1 MPAKLPTSRRTI
13 SRSVAALVFAAAVVL
28 AVSGASLAA
37 PRTTAAVPPN
47 TVIVAQSVDPTT
59 MDPQNQRETTTFNV
73 LVHFYDPLIERDP
86 RNPKKFDGVLA
97 KSWRRLSPT
106 AFRFVLRKGVKFDDG
121 SPFNADNVKYN
132 IDRIMGTLPG
142 ETAPPLAAFQ
152 YTSINGVHVINPY
165 TVDIGTKAPD
175 PLLLARLTA
184 LLMIP
189 TGSVDKNANALASH
203 PDGTGPYTLVT
214 WDRNNQVVMKAKP
227 NYFLG
232 KPKIANVIFKDMPDD
247 ASRLA
252 ALQAGAVDVISNL
265 PPANAGQVNSSGS
278 ATVKS
283 VPSAR
288 ITSIWLDTLDVPQLK
303 SVKVR
308 QALNYAVDVNTI
320 IKKVMSG
327 YALRTATIVP
337 PYFSGYSS
345 KVKPYRYDPKK
356 AKALLKQAGYP
367 NGFSMTVMVPA
378 GRYLLGEQIAQ
389 AVVGYLNAVGVKA
402 KVDIVDFGVFAK
414 ATQTRHIPAAFF
426 AGWGESFFSPIDE
439 AQVAILCG
447 TKGFSWYCN
456 SKVDRLINQA
466 ATTLNQKKQNAVI
479 VKFQKAIL
487 ANPPFIF
494 LFAYKDLYGVSK
506 RLNWTPRTDETID
519 MYEASLK
526 K

>member
-1 MPAKLPTSRRTI
+1 MYRLVAPRRVALGPAVALLLAL
-13 SRSVAALVFAAAVVL
+13 AALLVAPGASFASSRAAA
-28 AVSGASLAA
+28 AA
-37 PRTTAAVPPN
+37 AN
-47 TVIVAQSVDPTT
+47 TVVVAQSVDPTT
-59 MDPQNQRETTTFNV
+59 MDPQNQRETTTLNV
-73 LVHFYDPLIERDP
+73 LIHLYDPLIKRDP
-86 RNPKKFDGVLA
+86 LDPKTWDGVLA
-97 KSWRRLSPT
+97 AKWHQLTPT
-106 AFRFVLRKGVKFDDG
+106 AYRFILRKGVRFSDG
-121 SPFNADNVKYN
+121 SAFNANTVKYN
-132 IDRIMGTLPG
+132 IDRIMGRLPG
-142 ETAPPLAAFQ
+142 EKAPPLAAFQ
-152 YTSINGVHVINPY
+152 YKSINGVHVINST
-165 TVDIGTKAPD
+165 TVDIGTSAPD
-175 PLLLARLTA
+175 PMLLARLSS

-189 TGSVDKNANALASH
+189 TGSVNTNPNALAAQ

-232 KPKIANVIFKDMPDD
+232 KPRIQNVIFKDMPDD

-252 ALQAGAVDVISNL
+252 ALESGAVDIISNL
-265 PPANAGQVNSSGS
+265 PPDNAAEVSSGGQ

-288 ITSIWLDTLDVPQLK
+288 VTSLWLDTLDIPQLK

-337 PYFSGYSS
+337 PYFAGYSS
-345 KVKPYRYDPKK
+345 SIKPYSYDPKK
-356 AKALLKQAGYP
+356 AKQLLAQAGYP
-367 NGFSMTVMVPA
+367 SGFSMTMMVPA

-389 AVVGYLNAVGVKA
+389 AVAGYLSAVGVNTS
-402 KVDIVDFGVFAK
+402 VDIVDFGVFAK
-414 ATQTRHIPAAFF
+414 DTQTRNIPASFF
-426 AGWGESFFSPIDE
+426 AGWGESFFNPIDE
-439 AQVAILCG
+439 AQVAIQCG
-447 TKGFSWYCN
+447 TSGFSWYCN
-456 SKVDRLINQA
+456 KNVDALIAQGA
-466 ATTLNQKKQNAVI
+466 STLNPAKEDAVI

-487 ANPPFIF
+487 ADPPFIY

-506 RLNWTPRTDETID
+506 RLNWTPRSDETIN

>member
-1 MPAKLPTSRRTI
+1 MQLVSPSPWRARTRRTALLAA
-13 SRSVAALVFAAAVVL
+13 VAAALL
-28 AVSGASLAA
+28 AVPGASLAGA
-37 PRTTAAVPPN
+37 SAHAAAAN

-86 RNPKKFDGVLA
+86 QNPKKFVGVLA
-97 KSWRRLSPT
+97 VKWHQLTPT
-106 AFRFVLRKGVKFDDG
+106 AYRFVLRKGVKFSDG
-121 SPFNADNVKYN
+121 SAFNATTVKYN

-142 ETAPPLAAFQ
+142 EASPPLSAFQ
-152 YTSINGVHVINPY
+152 YKSISGVHVINST
-165 TVDIGTKAPD
+165 TVDIGTKSPD

-189 TGSVDKNANALASH
+189 TGAVDKSATALAAQ

-227 NYFLG
+227 GYFLG
-232 KPKIANVIFKDMPDD
+232 APKIQNVIFKDMPDD

-252 ALQAGAVDVISNL
+252 ALQSGAVDVISNL
-265 PPANAGQVNSSGS
+265 PPDNAPQVRSSGV

-288 ITSIWLDTLDVPQLK
+288 VTSVWLDTLDVPQLK
-303 SVKVR
+303 SAKVR

-337 PYFSGYSS
+337 PYFAGYSAS
-345 KVKPYRYDPKK
+345 IKPYPYNPTK
-356 AKALLKQAGYP
+356 AKLLLKQAGLAG
-367 NGFSMTVMVPA
+367 GFPITLMVPS

-389 AVVGYLNAVGVKA
+389 AVSGYLNAVGVKTS
-402 KVDIVDFGVFAK
+402 VDVVDFGVFAK
-414 ATQTRHIPAAFF
+414 DTQTRQIPSAFF
-426 AGWGESFFSPIDE
+426 AGWGENFFNPIDE
-439 AQVAILCG
+439 AQVAIQCG
-447 TKGFSWYCN
+447 TSGFSWYCN
-456 SKVDRLINQA
+456 KNVDKLINAA
-466 ATTLNQKKQNAVI
+466 ATTLNQKKQDAII

-487 ANPPFIF
+487 ADPPFIY
-494 LFAYKDLYGVSK
+494 LFAYKDLYGVSN
-506 RLNWTPRTDETID
+506 RLNWKPRTDETID